1 MAATQFPSI
10 IFGPYSAF
18 ALIPAA
24 IFTSFS
30 VVVYFGYVNNK
41 RLSTK
46 AFIQMLVVTT
56 IWMISMG
63 LASNNGTV
71 LDYLGR
77 FQDFISGCISA
88 LFLYFCLTF
97 PEDKKV
103 SRWIVVSLL
112 LVELAFIPL
121 FLSGLMEY
129 GSFFTGGIEGWGEY
143 KGPLWF
149 LHDIFFDGFF
159 LAGLSILYLKYK
171 HAPAGN
177 EKVNLKL
184 MFWGMTISIIPAA
197 LVSVILPEFG
207 YTQLD
212 WLSPILVMADVAVL
226 SYSIVKYR
234 QMSIRAVTAEVLVLI
249 LAIVL
254 FVNIF
259 ISGATFGVP
268 GKIAIFFVFASIGY
282 LFIKNILKE
291 AEQKEQLEDFN
302 KNLNQKVADQTVE
315 IRAAYEAEKKARI
328 ELEKANKE
336 LQELDKRK
344 SEFLSVVAHQLRTP
358 LSGIKWALNIIL
370 QDTKDPISEA
380 HRKLLSTCNE
390 GNERMITIVNTL
402 LNADRV
408 SAKDFRLELQ
418 AVDLVALISTSISET
433 KLSTEERSITIAFEH
448 DEHIPPVMADPEM
461 LRVAFQN
468 LLDNAVKYSQR
479 EGTVSVRAVLKGP
492 QVECSVADAGIGI
505 PADQQRYIFSRFF
518 RARNAISADPNGNGL
533 GLFVVKSIVEKLG
546 GRVWFTT
553 EEHKGTT
560 FYFVLPV

>member
-1 MAATQFPSI
+1 M

-46 AFIQMLVVTT
+46 AFLQMLVVT
-56 IWMISMG
+56 IVWMISMG
-63 LASNNGTV
+63 LSSNNGTA

-77 FQDFISGCISA
+77 FQDFISGCIAA

-103 SRWIVVSLL
+103 SRWIIWGLI
-112 LVELAFIPL
+112 LVELMFIPL
-121 FLSGLMEY
+121 YLSGLMEY
-129 GSFFTGGIEGWGEY
+129 GSFFTGGIEGWSEY

-171 HAPAGN
+171 HATVAN

-212 WLSPILVMADVAVL
+212 WLSPILVMADVAVV

-234 QMSIRAVTAEVLVLI
+234 QMSIKAVTAEVLVLI

-259 ISGATFGVP
+259 ISGATFGVY
-268 GKIAIFFVFASIGY
+268 GKTAIFFVFASIGY

-291 AEQKEQLEDFN
+291 AVQKEQLEDFN
-302 KNLNQKVADQTVE
+302 KNLNQKVADQTIE
-315 IRAAYEAEKKARI
+315 IRSAYEAEKKARI

-336 LQELDKRK
+336 LLELDKRK
-344 SEFLSVVAHQLRTP
+344 TEFLSVVAHQLRTP
-358 LSGIKWALNIIL
+358 LSGIKWALNMIL
-370 QDTKDPISEA
+370 HNPQDPVSEGQA
-380 HRKLLSTCNE
+380 KLITTCNE
-390 GNERMITIVNTL
+390 GNERMITLVNTL

-408 SAKDFRLELQ
+408 SAKDFQLTLGS
-418 AVDLVALISTSISET
+418 VDLVALMAAVIGET
-433 KLSTEERSITIAFEH
+433 QLSTKERSITITFEH
-448 DEHIPPVMADPEM
+448 DEHIPPVTADPEM
-461 LRVAFQN
+461 LRIAFQN
-468 LLDNAVKYSQR
+468 LLDNAVKYSPQS
-479 EGTVSVRAVLKGP
+479 GIVSVRAALKGA
-492 QVECSVADAGIGI
+492 QVECSVTDNGIGI
-505 PADQQRYIFSRFF
+505 PADQQQYIFSRFF
-518 RARNAISADPNGNGL
+518 RAKNAISADPNGNGL
-533 GLFVVKSIVEKLG
+533 GLFVTKSILEKLG
-546 GRVWFTT
+546 GKVWFTT

-560 FYFVLPV
+560 FYFTLAV